1 MVNYLAKFLPRLS
14 DETEVLRK
22 LTERDAEWCWL
33 PAHADALARVKEMI
47 VTAPVLAYYDVSK
60 PVVIQC
66 DASQTGLGAALLQ
79 EGCPVAYSSRVMTPT
94 EQNYAQIE
102 KELLAI
108 VFACEKF
115 DQYIFG
121 RSDVVVQS
129 DHKLL
134 ETIFKKPIHS
144 SPKRLQQMQLR
155 LQNYD
160 IQVEYKKDTTMFLAD
175 TLSGGYLEGEQLTVP
190 NSDVHSIK
198 EQLFAFELEQI
209 KRDEELT
216 VSPTRL
222 ERLRE
227 ETAKDEELQ
236 ILSNVIRKGWPETL
250 AQARENDKHQKQVIE
265 LYWNS
270 RDELT
275 IEDGLVYKGHRLVIP
290 AGERSD
296 IVKSLH
302 ESHIGVE
309 GTLRRA
315 RDIVYWPGITA
326 QLKDYLSKCG
336 ICNRYQPEQ
345 CREPLQP
352 HIVPNLPWEKVGV
365 DLFIL

>member
-1 MVNYLAKFLPRLS
+1 MAF
-14 DETEVLRK
+14 
-22 LTERDAEWCWL
+22 
-33 PAHADALARVKEMI
+33 
-47 VTAPVLAYYDVSK
+47 
-60 PVVIQC
+60 
-66 DASQTGLGAALLQ
+66 
-79 EGCPVAYSSRVMTPT
+79 SSRVMTQT

-108 VFACEKF
+108 VYACEKF

-121 RSDVVVQS
+121 RSNVIVQS
-129 DHKLL
+129 DHKQL

-144 SPKRLQQMQLR
+144 SPKRLQRMRLR

-160 IQVEYKKDTTMFLAD
+160 IQVEYKKGETMFLAD
-175 TLSGGYLEGEQLTVP
+175 TLSRAHLKDEPVSRTQD
-190 NSDVHSIK
+190 SDVRSIR
-198 EQLFAFELEQI
+198 ERLFAFELEQI
-209 KRDEELT
+209 KHGEDLS

-222 ERLRE
+222 KNLRE

-236 ILSNVIRKGWPETL
+236 ILSDVIHEGWPETL
-250 AQARENDKHQKQVIE
+250 SEAHNFDRRRRQVME

-290 AGERSD
+290 FKERSG

-302 ESHIGVE
+302 ESHIGIE

-326 QLKDYLSKCG
+326 QLKDHLSRCG

-345 CREPLQP
+345 CKEPLKP
-352 HIVPNLPWEKVGV
+352 HDVPNLPWEKVG
-365 DLFIL
+365 LICLCWTGNHF